1 MKQVNENNKPETA
14 QASAAAA
21 KPTGG
26 EKKKMSLETLVKV
39 AVLGALAAVIMLIE
53 FPLPIAPPF
62 YEMDLS
68 EIVVLVGGFAMGPI
82 AAIAIEAV
90 KIALNLVITGSD
102 TVGVGELAN
111 FLIGLALVLPP
122 CLIYKHS
129 PLKNTRKGA
138 AAGMAV
144 GIAACAAVGAVLNVY
159 MLIPFYS
166 TAYGLPV
173 EQIVAMGASI
183 FSSVDSVWMLVLCCV
198 VPFNLIK
205 GLIDCAVV
213 FLCYK
218 RLSPL
223 LHRRFIK

>member
-1 MKQVNENNKPETA
+1 MKKVSQKTEPQTAAA
-14 QASAAAA
+14 QAQSPQ
-21 KPTGG
+21 KGD
-26 EKKKMSLETLVKV
+26 KKKMSLETLVKI
-39 AVLGALAAVIMLIE
+39 AVLGALAGVIMLIE

-68 EIVVLVGGFAMGPI
+68 EIVVLVGGFSMGPL
-82 AAIAIEAV
+82 AAVAIEAV
-90 KIALNLVITGSD
+90 KIALNLILTGSD

-111 FLIGLALVLPP
+111 FLMGLALVLPP
-122 CLIYKHS
+122 CIVYKHTK
-129 PLKNTRKGA
+129 LKNTRKGA
-138 AAGMAV
+138 AAGMAAGV
-144 GIAACAAVGAVLNVY
+144 VFCAAVSAVLNVY

-173 EQIVAMGASI
+173 EQIVAMGAQI
-183 FSSVDSVWMLVLCCV
+183 FKTVDSFWLLALCCLA
-198 VPFNLIK
+198 PFHLIK
-205 GLIDCAVV
+205 GTVDCLVV

>member
-1 MKQVNENNKPETA
+1 MKKATT
-14 QASAAAA
+14 ASASPQPAGAA
-21 KPTGG
+21 KPKKGD
-26 EKKKMSLETLVKV
+26 KKKMSLETLVKV
-39 AVLGALAAVIMLIE
+39 AVLGALAGVVMLLE
-53 FPLPIAPPF
+53 FPLPVAPPF

-68 EIVVLVGGFAMGPI
+68 EIVVLVGGFAMGPL
-82 AAIAIEAV
+82 AAVAIEAV
-90 KIALNLVITGSD
+90 KIAVNLILTGSD

-111 FLIGLALVLPP
+111 FLMGIALVVPP
-122 CLIYKHS
+122 CLIYKHT

-138 AAGMAV
+138 AVGMIAGV
-144 GIAACAAVGAVLNVY
+144 VFCAAVSAVLNVY

-166 TAYGLPV
+166 TAYGLPI
-173 EQIVAMGASI
+173 EQIIAMGAQV
-183 FSSVDSVWMLVLCCV
+183 FKTVDSVWMLALCCV

-205 GLIDCAVV
+205 GTVDCLVV

>member
-1 MKQVNENNKPETA
+1 MKKVSQKTEAQTAAA
-14 QASAAAA
+14 QAQSPQ
-21 KPTGG
+21 KGD
-26 EKKKMSLETLVKV
+26 KKKMSLETLVKI
-39 AVLGALAAVIMLIE
+39 AVLGALAGVIMLIE

-68 EIVVLVGGFAMGPI
+68 EIVVLVGGFSMGPL
-82 AAIAIEAV
+82 AAVAIEAV
-90 KIALNLVITGSD
+90 KIALNLILTGSD

-111 FLIGLALVLPP
+111 FLMGLALVLPP
-122 CLIYKHS
+122 CIVYKHT

-138 AAGMAV
+138 AAGMVAGV
-144 GIAACAAVGAVLNVY
+144 VFCAAVSAVLNVY

-173 EQIVAMGASI
+173 EQIVAMGAQI
-183 FSSVDSVWMLVLCCV
+183 FKTVDSVWMLALCCV

-205 GLIDCAVV
+205 GTVDCLVV